1 MRKRIRPVRADDEA
15 KGETEGGGRRLD
27 WALQVIN
34 TTQATL
40 GQYEASARDW
50 RSSLLLA
57 LGGMGRDRSAEAQ
70 VAQLRGGSRPD
81 DIPAARISR
90 ITDLVV
96 MDRFFTALNN
106 ATGNKTKTKRCS
118 SLVLR
123 SWLVSKRI
131 LKSKAAP
138 VAELFRLA
146 WLPRALSDPGNANQ
160 IHPSVTGR
168 RTTPQLEF
176 AHATDQKLLRQSAN
190 VGHPTAFYVGNFHH
204 LGGHRLALHSAAGA
218 IPSIPTS
225 KT

>member
-34 TTQATL
+34 TTQAAL
-40 GQYEASARDW
+40 GQYEASASDW

-96 MDRFFTALNN
+96 MDRFFTALYN
-106 ATGNKTKTKRCS
+106 ATGNKTKTHKRCS

-123 SWLVSKRI
+123 SWLASKRI
-131 LKSKAAP
+131 LKSNA
-138 VAELFRLA
+138 
-146 WLPRALSDPGNANQ
+146 ALSC
-160 IHPSVTGR
+160 
-168 RTTPQLEF
+168 TTCVAASCALGSRQREKNPPECHRP
-176 AHATDQKLLRQSAN
+176 AHHA
-190 VGHPTAFYVGNFHH
+190 PT
-204 LGGHRLALHSAAGA
+204 
-218 IPSIPTS
+218 
-225 KT
+225 

>member
-34 TTQATL
+34 TTQAAL
-40 GQYEASARDW
+40 GQYEASASDW

-96 MDRFFTALNN
+96 MDRFFTALYGARRGQTHRSETRRSTSKQRKAKHSKAKQGKTRHNK
-106 ATGNKTKTKRCS
+106 ATRTNNKTKTHKRCS

-123 SWLVSKRI
+123 SWLASKRI
-131 LKSKAAP
+131 LKSNAALSCTTCVAASCALGSRQREKNPPECHRPAHHAPTSIRARHRSKAAP
-138 VAELFRLA
+138 TV
-146 WLPRALSDPGNANQ
+146 
-160 IHPSVTGR
+160 
-168 RTTPQLEF
+168 
-176 AHATDQKLLRQSAN
+176 
-190 VGHPTAFYVGNFHH
+190 
-204 LGGHRLALHSAAGA
+204 
-218 IPSIPTS
+218 
-225 KT
+225 